1 MDTAYNE
8 TQEIL
13 AEIEDRVRRE
23 YRKAAQEMQKKLI
36 EYQEAFKRKNIKKLE
51 QLRNEEITEAEYREW
66 YKGQVLIG
74 QRWIDMRDQLA
85 ADMTHSNEIAMS
97 IVYGYMPEVYAINHN
112 YATFLVERDSMVDTS
127 YTLYSRETVERLLRD
142 NPELLPR
149 PSVRVTKDM
158 LYNRQIITSAVLQSV
173 LQGEDIYNLAARLR
187 PEVAEKATAEYFG
200 VNTAE
205 ELEHKLD
212 VSAMRTARTLI
223 TSVQNGGRM
232 DAFRRAEGLGIELT
246 KVWLAT
252 PDSRVRDSHA
262 RLDGEE
268 RKTDDEFS
276 NGCRYPGDPNGEP
289 EEVYNCF
296 LPNTKIASD
305 SEIVRSYKHKYKG
318 KIISIKTASGV
329 EFSCT
334 PNHPI
339 LTLNGWTAAESLN
352 NGDNILVTFG
362 GGNEIFRRNPNINHT
377 FPSLDTIHKF
387 FDEFGSKRTCTLGVN
402 FHGDI
407 PTSDVE
413 IITHKRLLRGN
424 QNSSRR
430 NGVNKFL
437 LKRSDKSFMSQGT
450 FIEHFRGIIKT
461 SFCDIRSVSQLFSF
475 FLGRLG
481 HPEIHSLRPIALF
494 NSGGM
499 QPLQNNIS
507 RYTELF
513 SDCIDGFTGLICSD
527 NIISIDVS
535 SGSSHV
541 YNLQTKNGYYFV
553 NSIIPQKGKKG
564 NGVFAISHNCRCTL
578 ITQVKGTRKIDL
590 SDLSQRHSG
599 LARDY
604 VGGENMTYQD
614 WKDLHS
620 DDPAIKE
627 AAREKWKESEKS
639 EQRKQRHYSKHTY

>member
-36 EYQEAFKRKNIKKLE
+36 EYQEAFKRKNIKKLKG
-51 QLRNEEITEAEYREW
+51 LRNGEITEKEYREW

-85 ADMTHSNEIAMS
+85 EDMTHSNQIAMS

-112 YATFLVERDSMVDTS
+112 YATFLVERDSMIDTS

-142 NPELLPR
+142 NPELLPK

-173 LQGEDIYNLAARLR
+173 LQGEDIYDLAARLR
-187 PEVAEKATAEYFG
+187 PEVADKATAEYFG

-205 ELEHKLD
+205 QLEHKLD

-223 TSVQNGGRM
+223 TSVQNGGRI
-232 DAFRRAEGLGIELT
+232 DAFRRAEEMGIELL

-262 RLDGEE
+262 RIDGEE
-268 RKTDDEFS
+268 RKLNEEFS
-276 NGCRYPGDPNGEP
+276 NGCEYPGDPGGDP
-289 EEVYNCF
+289 AEVY
-296 LPNTKIASD
+296 
-305 SEIVRSYKHKYKG
+305 
-318 KIISIKTASGV
+318 
-329 EFSCT
+329 
-334 PNHPI
+334 
-339 LTLNGWTAAESLN
+339 
-352 NGDNILVTFG
+352 
-362 GGNEIFRRNPNINHT
+362 
-377 FPSLDTIHKF
+377 
-387 FDEFGSKRTCTLGVN
+387 
-402 FHGDI
+402 
-407 PTSDVE
+407 
-413 IITHKRLLRGN
+413 
-424 QNSSRR
+424 
-430 NGVNKFL
+430 
-437 LKRSDKSFMSQGT
+437 
-450 FIEHFRGIIKT
+450 
-461 SFCDIRSVSQLFSF
+461 
-475 FLGRLG
+475 
-481 HPEIHSLRPIALF
+481 
-494 NSGGM
+494 
-499 QPLQNNIS
+499 
-507 RYTELF
+507 
-513 SDCIDGFTGLICSD
+513 
-527 NIISIDVS
+527 
-535 SGSSHV
+535 
-541 YNLQTKNGYYFV
+541 
-553 NSIIPQKGKKG
+553 
-564 NGVFAISHNCRCTL
+564 NCRCTL
-578 ITQVKGTRKIDL
+578 ITQVKETRKIDL

-627 AAREKWKESEKS
+627 AAQEKWKESEKS

>member
-1 MDTAYNE
+1 MDEAYRE
-8 TQEIL
+8 TNALL
-13 AEIEDRVRRE
+13 ADIGSRIQDE
-23 YRKAAQEMQKKLI
+23 YHQAAAEMQEKLI
-36 EYQEAFKRKNIKKLE
+36 EYQNSFKEKNIKKLE
-51 QLRNEEITEAEYREW
+51 QLRNGEITADEYEYW

-74 QRWIDMRDQLA
+74 QRWIDMRDALA
-85 ADMTHSNEIAMS
+85 EDMTHSNEIAMS
-97 IVYGYMPEVYAINHN
+97 IISDYIPEAYAINHN
-112 YATFLVERDSMVDTS
+112 YGTFQIEKQSRLNTS
-127 YTLYSRETVERLLRD
+127 YTLYSRETVERLIRE
-142 NPELLPR
+142 NPALLPE
-149 PSVRVTKDM
+149 PRVDIPKDFR
-158 LYNRQIITSAVLQSV
+158 YNQKIVTSAVLQGI
-173 LQGEDIYNLAARLR
+173 LQGEDVYQIARRLR
-187 PEVAEKATAEYFG
+187 PEMAAKATMEYFG
-200 VNTAE
+200 VSTSEA
-205 ELEHKLD
+205 LERKLNI
-212 VSAMRTARTLI
+212 AALRNARTMV
-223 TSVQNGGRM
+223 TSAQNGGRI
-232 DAFRRAEGLGIELT
+232 DAYRRAESMGIKTL

-252 PDSRVRDSHA
+252 PDGSVRDSHA

-268 RKTDDEFS
+268 KEPEEEFS
-276 NGCRYPGDPNGEP
+276 NGCRYPGDPNGDP
-289 EEVYNCF
+289 AEVYNCF

-362 GGNEIFRRNPNINHT
+362 SGNEISRRNPNINHT
-377 FPSLDTIHKF
+377 FPSLDTIHKSF
-387 FDEFGSKRTCTLGVN
+387 NEFGSKRTCALGVN

-413 IITHKRLLRGN
+413 IITQKRLLRGN

-437 LKRSDKSFMSQGT
+437 LKRSDKSFMSQCT
-450 FIEHFRGIIKT
+450 FMEHFRGILKT

-475 FLGRLG
+475 FFGRLG

-499 QPLQNNIS
+499 QPLHNNTS
-507 RYTELF
+507 GYTELF

-553 NSIIPQKGKKG
+553 NSIIPQKKRKS
-564 NGVFAISHNCRCTL
+564 NNIFAIAHNCRCTL
-578 ITQVKGTRKIDL
+578 ISQVKGTPKIDL
-590 SDLSQRHSG
+590 SDPNRRLDG
-599 LARDY
+599 LKRDY
-604 VGGENMTYQD
+604 VGGKNMTYQD
-614 WKDLHS
+614 WKDYHS
-620 DDPAIKE
+620 DDPEVRK
-627 AAREKWKESEKS
+627 AAREKWKESEESK
-639 EQRKQRHYSKHTY
+639 ERRKRRTSRME